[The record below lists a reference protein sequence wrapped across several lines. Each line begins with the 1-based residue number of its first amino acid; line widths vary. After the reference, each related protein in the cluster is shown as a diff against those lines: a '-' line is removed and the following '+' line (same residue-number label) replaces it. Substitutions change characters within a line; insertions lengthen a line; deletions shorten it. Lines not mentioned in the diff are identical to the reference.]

1 MGIGKDVMPTG
12 TEHNT
17 LAYGTTVVG
26 DIQAENDF
34 RLDGSVKGTIVC
46 KGKIIVGT
54 KGVMDGTMTCA
65 NADVMG
71 LVKGKIIISDTLS
84 LKSTARVEGEITTKT
99 LSIEPQA
106 IFTGTCDMSNGSKQP
121 TNGAPANAPVQHV
134 QQK

>member
-17 LAYGTTVVG
+17 LAFGTKVVG

-34 RLDGSVKGTIVC
+34 RLDGSVEGTIVC

-54 KGVMDGTMTCA
+54 KGVMKGTMTCA

-71 LVKGKIIISDTLS
+71 KVTGKVIISDTLS
-84 LKSTARVEGEITTKT
+84 LKAGAVVEGEITTKT

-106 IFTGTCDMSNGSKQP
+106 VFSGTCDMSGGKPVNVQGNNNVQP
-121 TNGAPANAPVQHV
+121 
-134 QQK
+134 QQKA